1 MKRFFKSDFIKLFK
15 LSTPIMIGML
25 MQSLFSMV
33 DLYFVAKL
41 GTEEAAA
48 ASLGGSA
55 FWTMISI
62 TVLVTSAT
70 MAIIARAKGA
80 EDTQTI
86 KAFGS
91 LTSILSVILGLGLGL
106 VLKTYQTGIITFLYN
121 PDPVT
126 LNLISAY
133 LNVLF
138 WGYVVFF
145 VSSNGRSIV
154 QALGDT
160 MTPLIVF
167 GGANVLNMV
176 LDPLLIFTFDMG
188 IMGAALATVI
198 ANLIACIVIYSIII
212 KRLYGGKISEFLTSA
227 TFKAKALYD
236 IFKIGSWDLL
246 QAVARPITGMMMFRM
261 VLNIGGSPATAAFG
275 IGGQLFNYTFII
287 LVGLSMSIS
296 IMTGQ
301 SLGKGDA
308 DAVKRLMKES
318 FLVAGINMLLFAIP
332 YLLLAEGIFKF
343 FRNDP
348 GIILNGVT
356 YLRWVYPGV
365 IFVIFPMIFGGI
377 FKGAGATREPMVASM
392 VANVALKLPLA
403 YILAYKTPMG
413 INGIWLAISLSVVIE
428 ALIISLYF
436 KKGRWQQIKAYTT

>member
-1 MKRFFKSDFIKLFK
+1 
-15 LSTPIMIGML
+15 
-25 MQSLFSMV
+25 
-33 DLYFVAKL
+33 
-41 GTEEAAA
+41 
-48 ASLGGSA
+48 
-55 FWTMISI
+55 
-62 TVLVTSAT
+62 
-70 MAIIARAKGA
+70 MAIISRAKGA
-80 EDTQTI
+80 EDTKTI

-91 LTSILSVILGLGLGL
+91 LTTVLSIILGLGLGFL
-106 VLKTYQTGIITFLYN
+106 LKNYQTGIITFLYN

-126 LNLISAY
+126 LSLISAY

-167 GGANVLNMV
+167 GGANVLNMI
-176 LDPLLIFTFDMG
+176 LDPILIFTLDMG
-188 IMGAALATVI
+188 ITGAALATVI
-198 ANLIACIVIYSIII
+198 ANLVACVVIYFIII
-212 KRLYGGKISEFLTSA
+212 KRLFGGKLNEFFKCLTL
-227 TFKAKALYD
+227 KRKALYD

-261 VLNIGGSPATAAFG
+261 VLQIGGPPATAAFG

-301 SLGKGDA
+301 SLGKGDTG
-308 DAVKRLMKES
+308 AVKRLMKEA
-318 FLVAGINMLLFAIP
+318 FLVAGLNMLLFAIP
-332 YLLLAEGIFKF
+332 YLLLSEGIFKF

-348 GIILNGVT
+348 GIISNGVT

-392 VANVALKLPLA
+392 VANVGLKLPLA
-403 YILAYKTPMG
+403 YLLAYKTAMG
-413 INGIWLAISLSVVIE
+413 INGIWLAISLSVVME
-428 ALIISLYF
+428 AAIIAFYF
-436 KKGRWQQIKAYTT
+436 KKGRWQAVEAYSS